1 MTIQNGL
8 KLELR
13 AKQPDLRIRF
23 IKHLVT
29 ASWIL
34 AIIAFLITCLT
45 LPPIKIFLNEYLK
58 LNLPTSRTQ
67 FFTAICLGSIA
78 VTFLASITG
87 VGLNSTR
94 NRRRGDHF
102 YNSLVVI
109 SILSGISIIVW
120 FALI

>member
-8 KLELR
+8 KL
-13 AKQPDLRIRF
+13 DLRNKPDFRIKL

-29 ASWIL
+29 ASWVL
-34 AIIAFLITCLT
+34 AIIAFFITCLT
-45 LPPIKIFLNEYLK
+45 LPSIKIFLNNFLK
-58 LNLPTSRTQ
+58 LNLPTSHSQLSTV
-67 FFTAICLGSIA
+67 ICLSSIA
-78 VTFLASITG
+78 VTFLASLSG

-120 FALI
+120 LALV